1 MVKGELGGNLVLTD
15 QRRCVRYLSAIA
27 SQRRFLRNANNF
39 NDIIYKGN
47 RGKIRVSQNPEP
59 LRGAKSQTA
68 SITEQHVKKS

>member
-1 MVKGELGGNLVLTD
+1 M
-15 QRRCVRYLSAIA
+15 CALSFGYCNQ
-27 SQRRFLRNANNF
+27 SQRIFLRNANNF